1 MKFDNME
8 ENLMLYCG
16 DELIYCSDIE
26 SIIDFVED
34 NKYKCLVLPV
44 EKRLLTMNKLI
55 ENAGLASEFEN
66 KSDNELEDTKSEIN
80 DILKI
85 DMSDSNQLFDLVYE
99 VMMIVDDV
107 VMIINKDLDESVDEL
122 IKMFDSNYDKI
133 LNYLSD
139 KYDVHIY

>member
-1 MKFDNME
+1 
-8 ENLMLYCG
+8 MLYCG
-16 DELIYCSDIE
+16 DELIYCSDIK

-85 DMSDSNQLFDLVYE
+85 NTSKSEQPFDLIYE
-99 VMMIVDDV
+99 VMMVIDDIC
-107 VMIINKDLDESVDEL
+107 MILNKDLDESVDEL

-133 LNYLSD
+133 LDYLSD
-139 KYDVHIY
+139 KYDVYRY

>member
-1 MKFDNME
+1 
-8 ENLMLYCG
+8 MLYCG
-16 DELIYCSDIE
+16 DELIYYSDIE
-26 SIIDFVED
+26 SIIDFVEE

-66 KSDNELEDTKSEIN
+66 KSTNEIEDTRSEIN

-85 DMSDSNQLFDLVYE
+85 NMSDSDQPFDLVSE
-99 VMMIVDDV
+99 VMMIVDDI

>member
-1 MKFDNME
+1 
-8 ENLMLYCG
+8 MLYCG
-16 DELIYCSDIE
+16 DELIYCSDIK

-85 DMSDSNQLFDLVYE
+85 NTSKSEQPFDLIYE
-99 VMMIVDDV
+99 VMMVIDD
-107 VMIINKDLDESVDEL
+107 
-122 IKMFDSNYDKI
+122 IK
-133 LNYLSD
+133 
-139 KYDVHIY
+139 